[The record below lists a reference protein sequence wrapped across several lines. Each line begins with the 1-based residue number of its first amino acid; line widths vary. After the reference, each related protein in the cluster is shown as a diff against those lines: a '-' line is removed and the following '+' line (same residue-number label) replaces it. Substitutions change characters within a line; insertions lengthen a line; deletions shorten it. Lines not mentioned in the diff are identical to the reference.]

1 MLKRLFGRGKPA
13 EIPGNLVLG
22 ELSAN
27 LMLADAE
34 LNITYVNPAVQRMLL
49 GIEADLRRDL
59 PQFDARALIGTNID
73 QFHKNAQHQ
82 RRMLRDLQGHHQA
95 QILVGGRTLNLS
107 IAPLNDK
114 AGLRLGYCVEWLDV
128 TVTTRMAQVQQNV
141 AATLEAAAR
150 NDLSARVSTDG
161 VSAADLPVCLAA
173 NTLIETLDNLNTE
186 LSRMAAGQKLGDTD
200 VVIDV
205 ARFNGNFKV
214 VAQGINDMV
223 GEQVAITHT
232 TMAVVEAFGVGDFG
246 ARLEQFAGK
255 NATINTTVE
264 QVRTNLTNLVEG
276 MNRALSSDGSSDP
289 DKIDVQRFQGGYR
302 TMAQGVSDM
311 AAMQAA
317 TGKAMAVIKS
327 FGEGDFDAPLEHF
340 TGRLAFIN
348 TTIEQVRT
356 NLKGIIAEMNHMS
369 AEHDKGDIDVYID
382 ADRFQGGFK
391 TMARGVNDMVSTHIG
406 VKKAAMAVVKAFGE
420 GNFDAPLD
428 RLPGKKAFINDTIE
442 QVRVNLR
449 LLIDDT
455 ATLADAAVEGR
466 LDVRADA
473 RQHQG
478 GFRRII
484 EGVNSTLDSVIGP
497 LTEVSRVLTGMEQ
510 GDLTLSITT
519 PYRGRLEELRL
530 ATNNTAAK
538 LAATVS
544 EVLAATSQL
553 HNASAQI
560 SGASQSMA
568 QSTTEQAGSVEMTS
582 TSVEQMAASI
592 NQNSDNAKVTNA
604 IAAKAAAEA
613 TQGGQAVQET
623 VAAMKTIAAKIA
635 IIDDIAF
642 QTNMLA
648 LNATIEAARAGEH
661 GKGFAVVATEVG
673 KLAERS
679 QIAAQE
685 IGQLATGSVATA
697 ERAGTLLAEIVPSI
711 TKTSDLVQEIAAA
724 SAEQSSGA
732 AQITT
737 AMNQMNRVTQ
747 QNASASEELAATA
760 EEMSAQTGQLQELM
774 RFFTVASSRTM
785 PSARPNSGR
794 ASTTLRQAP
803 RPRAGGPSTLPVLED
818 ADFQRF

>member
-1 MLKRLFGRGKPA
+1 MDLRRKIGTSFVGVGLITTVLSGWLLVEAFSSKSEVSSYHARDGMVVQAVSNLRGDFYNYDGQLNMYVLLASTSPRQPTLIEDTFTQAHQGQLDFERDLATATRLTRDPMLTPTLKQAGTA
-13 EIPGNLVLG
+13 IGNY
-22 ELSAN
+22 
-27 LMLADAE
+27 D
-34 LNITYVNPAVQRMLL
+34 TYTAKTRAAVQAGRLTEASTLQTVGNVAPSNALMTALDQATTRSQQTAQAQLGDIKHRQSLIVAAGSTLAVAILALL
-49 GIEADLRRDL
+49 VGIAVFIGRSLRPLEGIEAGLKALAAGDLSPRQYPDGDDEVGRM
-59 PQFDARALIGTNID
+59 GT
-73 QFHKNAQHQ
+73 A
-82 RRMLRDLQGHHQA
+82 MTGA
-95 QILVGGRTLNLS
+95 VTSLN
-107 IAPLNDK
+107 
-114 AGLRLGYCVEWLDV
+114 GL
-128 TVTTRMAQVQQNV
+128 V
-141 AATLEAAAR
+141 AAMNR
-150 NDLSARVSTDG
+150 LSADQ
-161 VSAADLPVCLAA
+161 D
-173 NTLIETLDNLNTE
+173 
-186 LSRMAAGQKLGDTD
+186 GDTAIQ
-200 VVIDV
+200 IDV
-205 ARFNGNFKV
+205 DRF
-214 VAQGINDMV
+214 D
-223 GEQVAITHT
+223 GE
-232 TMAVVEAFGVGDFG
+232 
-246 ARLEQFAGK
+246 
-255 NATINTTVE
+255 
-264 QVRTNLTNLVEG
+264 
-276 MNRALSSDGSSDP
+276 
-289 DKIDVQRFQGGYR
+289 YR
-302 TMAQGVSDM
+302 TMAVGISDM
-311 AAMQAA
+311 VAGHLAVK
-317 TGKAMAVIKS
+317 KAMTVVQS
-327 FGEGDFDAPLEHF
+327 FGQGDFEAPLE
-340 TGRLAFIN
+340 
-348 TTIEQVRT
+348 
-356 NLKGIIAEMNHMS
+356 
-369 AEHDKGDIDVYID
+369 
-382 ADRFQGGFK
+382 
-391 TMARGVNDMVSTHIG
+391 
-406 VKKAAMAVVKAFGE
+406 
-420 GNFDAPLD
+420 
-428 RLPGKKAFINDTIE
+428 RLPGLKPYVVDTIE
-442 QVRVNLR
+442 QVRGNLHA
-449 LLIDDT
+449 LIADT
-455 ATLADAAVEGR
+455 TTLADAAIEGR

-473 RQHQG
+473 GRHQG
-478 GFRRII
+478 GFRKIV
-484 EGVNSTLDSVIGP
+484 EGVNNTLDAVIGP
-497 LTEVSRVLTGMEQ
+497 LTEVSRVLIGMEQ
-510 GDLTLSITT
+510 GDLTQSITT
-519 PYRGRLEELRL
+519 PYRGQLEELRL

-538 LAATVS
+538 LATTVHEVIGATD
-544 EVLAATSQL
+544 QL

-560 SGASQSMA
+560 SGASQTMSQA
-568 QSTTEQAGSVEMTS
+568 TTEQAGSVEQTS
-582 TSVEQMAASI
+582 ASVEQMAASI

-737 AMNQMNRVTQ
+737 AMNQMNKVTQ